1 MGLLISNYTWL
12 LNELMGNASHFA
24 CHAKLK
30 TLLIYELTKITQ
42 RTLFSIIFITFDTFL
57 LSLLGFLID
66 EIPRYALKKE
76 KG

>member
-1 MGLLISNYTWL
+1 
-12 LNELMGNASHFA
+12 MGNASHFA
-24 CHAKLK
+24 CHTKLK

-57 LSLLGFLID
+57 LSLLGFLIN